1 MNADRLGYSTYS
13 IIEHFFFPKF
23 GASPNPFAFF
33 AKASE
38 RARNIKFRTLLHVLP
53 YHNPA
58 VLASQIA
65 QFDMLVDGRY
75 EFGLGRGHAWIP
87 LKGGVPVEE
96 SRERYEEALEI
107 VIAALD
113 RERFSHD
120 GKYYKIKDS
129 HIVPRPTPGRKFRIF
144 LGGTSDLTYEFAGE
158 RGYAMVV
165 PPLLPYEALR
175 AQLDIYRAS
184 CAKHGNKP
192 DIVWIHACHLD
203 HDRDTAKRE
212 AEKMMRGFLKGNAS
226 VLLENKD
233 EMPSKEALE
242 KSGYGFYASGIM
254 ENFSDMPYDEMIKN
268 DIVWVGTPADII
280 ERIEAVQKLCEG
292 LTEIA
297 ITVKSGRRRALEDD
311 QDARD
316 VRASR
321 DPAFRGEEV
330 KRARG
335 GAWMCGARSEQFNPL
350 VPAKA
355 GTQYFSLA
363 ALMLAC
369 WIPAC
374 AGMSGEGPSFVQN
387 KSKYSFCSQA
397 VTSPP
402 SRRRLSA
409 VKRANSASLR
419 CAK

>member
-1 MNADRLGYSTYS
+1 MEFSIYSELQTWPGKTQQQVYAEALEQFVNAERLGYSTYS

-38 RARNIKFRTLLHVLP
+38 RTRNIKFRTLVHVLP
-53 YHNPA
+53 FHNPT

-75 EFGLGRGHAWIP
+75 EFGLGRGHGWIP

-96 SRERYEEALEI
+96 LRERYEESLNILIDALEK
-107 VIAALD
+107 
-113 RERFSHD
+113 ERFSCD
-120 GKYYKIKDS
+120 GKFYKIVDS

-144 LGGTSDLTYEFAGE
+144 LGGTSDYTYELAGE
-158 RGYAMVV
+158 RGYSVVV

-203 HDRDTAKRE
+203 FDRDTAKRE

-233 EMPSKEALE
+233 EMPPKAVLEAA
-242 KSGYGFYASGIM
+242 GYGFYASGIM

-268 DIVWVGTPADII
+268 DIVWVGTPQDVI
-280 ERIEAVQKLCEG
+280 ERIEAVQELCAG
-292 LTEIA
+292 LTEVA
-297 ITVKSGRRRALEDD
+297 ITVNPGGVEHWKTIKTQEMFAHHVIPHFAGKKST
-311 QDARD
+311 
-316 VRASR
+316 S
-321 DPAFRGEEV
+321 
-330 KRARG
+330 
-335 GAWMCGARSEQFNPL
+335 GAR
-350 VPAKA
+350 
-355 GTQYFSLA
+355 A
-363 ALMLAC
+363 A
-369 WIPAC
+369 
-374 AGMSGEGPSFVQN
+374 
-387 KSKYSFCSQA
+387 
-397 VTSPP
+397 
-402 SRRRLSA
+402 
-409 VKRANSASLR
+409 
-419 CAK
+419 

>member
-1 MNADRLGYSTYS
+1 MQFSIYSELQSWPGKPQEQAYAEAFDQVVNADRLGYSTYS

-38 RARNIKFRTLLHVLP
+38 RTRNIKFRTLVHVLP

-75 EFGLGRGHAWIP
+75 EFGLGRGHAWLP
-87 LKGGVPVEE
+87 LTSGVPVEE
-96 SRERYEEALEI
+96 SRARYEEALKI
-107 VIAALD
+107 VIDALEK
-113 RERFSHD
+113 ERFSAD
-120 GKYYKIKDS
+120 GRYFKIKDG

-144 LGGTSDLTYEFAGE
+144 LGGTSDSTYELAGE

-184 CAKHGNKP
+184 CARHGNKP

-203 HDRDTAKRE
+203 HDRATAKRE

-226 VLLENKD
+226 VLLENQD
-233 EMPSKEALE
+233 EMPSKDVLE

-268 DIVWVGTPADII
+268 DVVWVGTPNDII
-280 ERIEAVQKLCEG
+280 ERIEAVQKICAG
-292 LTEIA
+292 LTEVA
-297 ITVKSGRRRALEDD
+297 ITVNPGGVEHWKTIKTQEMFAHHVIPHFKAETSG
-311 QDARD
+311 
-316 VRASR
+316 
-321 DPAFRGEEV
+321 
-330 KRARG
+330 G
-335 GAWMCGARSEQFNPL
+335 GR
-350 VPAKA
+350 KA
-355 GTQYFSLA
+355 A
-363 ALMLAC
+363 
-369 WIPAC
+369 
-374 AGMSGEGPSFVQN
+374 
-387 KSKYSFCSQA
+387 
-397 VTSPP
+397 
-402 SRRRLSA
+402 
-409 VKRANSASLR
+409 
-419 CAK
+419 

>member
-1 MNADRLGYSTYS
+1 MKFSIYSELQTWPWKTQAQVYAEALEQCVNADRLGYSTYS

-38 RARNIKFRTLLHVLP
+38 RTRNINFRTLVHVLP

-75 EFGLGRGHAWIP
+75 EFGFGRGHAWIP

-96 SRERYEEALEI
+96 SRERYEEALKI
-107 VIAALD
+107 VIDALD
-113 RERFSHD
+113 NERFSAD
-120 GKYYKIKDS
+120 GKYYKIHDS

-144 LGGTSDLTYEFAGE
+144 LGGTNDYTYELAGE

-175 AQLDIYRAS
+175 PQLDIYRAS
-184 CAKHGNKP
+184 CKKHGNKP

-203 HDRDTAKRE
+203 FDRDTAKRE

-233 EMPSKEALE
+233 ELPSKQVLEA
-242 KSGYGFYASGIM
+242 SGYGFYASGIM

-268 DIVWVGTPADII
+268 DIVWVGTPDDVI
-280 ERIEAVQKLCEG
+280 ERIEAVMKLCEG
-292 LTEIA
+292 LTEVA
-297 ITVKSGRRRALEDD
+297 ITVNPGGVEHWKTIKTQEMFAHHVMPHFAGKN
-311 QDARD
+311 
-316 VRASR
+316 
-321 DPAFRGEEV
+321 PA
-330 KRARG
+330 
-335 GAWMCGARSEQFNPL
+335 
-350 VPAKA
+350 A
-355 GTQYFSLA
+355 GTSLA
-363 ALMLAC
+363 A
-369 WIPAC
+369 
-374 AGMSGEGPSFVQN
+374 
-387 KSKYSFCSQA
+387 
-397 VTSPP
+397 
-402 SRRRLSA
+402 
-409 VKRANSASLR
+409 
-419 CAK
+419 

>member
-1 MNADRLGYSTYS
+1 MQFSIYSELQTWPGKTQQQVYAEALEQVVNADRLGYSTYS

-113 RERFSHD
+113 HERFSHD

-144 LGGTSDLTYEFAGE
+144 LGGTSDSTYEFAGE

-203 HDRDTAKRE
+203 HDRDTAKRRE
-212 AEKMMRGFLKGNAS
+212 DDARIPQGQRVRAAGEQRR
-226 VLLENKD
+226 D
-233 EMPSKEALE
+233 ALE
-242 KSGYGFYASGIM
+242 GGAGEIRLPLLRVGHHGEFLRHALRRNDQKRHRLGRHAGGYHRTHRSGA
-254 ENFSDMPYDEMIKN
+254 E
-268 DIVWVGTPADII
+268 IVRGTDRDRDHG
-280 ERIEAVQKLCEG
+280 E
-292 LTEIA
+292 
-297 ITVKSGRRRALEDD
+297 SGRRRALEDD

-321 DPAFRGEEV
+321 HPAFRGEEV
-330 KRARG
+330 N
-335 GAWMCGARSEQFNPL
+335 ARS
-350 VPAKA
+350 
-355 GTQYFSLA
+355 
-363 ALMLAC
+363 
-369 WIPAC
+369 
-374 AGMSGEGPSFVQN
+374 
-387 KSKYSFCSQA
+387 
-397 VTSPP
+397 
-402 SRRRLSA
+402 RRGVDVWGA
-409 VKRANSASLR
+409 TRAI
-419 CAK
+419 